1 MVDIVQC
8 YDPVEDTWAKT
19 FSLPAALG
27 GIRACT
33 LTILPSFANL
43 RSTPT
48 QSSRTSSSTGNVGG
62 DSEGAGKR
70 IASIA
75 LF

>member
-8 YDPVEDTWAKT
+8 YDPETNKWSKT

-33 LTILPSFANL
+33 LTVLPHFSL
-43 RSTPT
+43 
-48 QSSRTSSSTGNVGG
+48 QCKVDNVNPVAMEIGTVYC
-62 DSEGAGKR
+62 SW
-70 IASIA
+70 
-75 LF
+75 

>member
-8 YDPVEDTWAKT
+8 YDPESDQWNKT

-33 LTILPSFANL
+33 LTVLPHF
-43 RSTPT
+43 T
-48 QSSRTSSSTGNVGG
+48 QQCKSESSSPVSVEGSTISVDGSVGMY
-62 DSEGAGKR
+62 EVW
-70 IASIA
+70 
-75 LF
+75 